1 MSKETKKFYRPG
13 TLLEKGTKI
22 SLKTQPYINGVVFS
36 TEDPISSFHKLLTG
50 MKIIVEEYEMLRDIP
65 GINSTVPT
73 VLDLKS
79 GITGQ
84 IKLLLDYLAQSP
96 IEVVLK
102 DQKVDQTILTDLQ
115 TTTIGIEY
123 GNN

>member
-1 MSKETKKFYRPG
+1 M
-13 TLLEKGTKI
+13 
-22 SLKTQPYINGVVFS
+22 VFS

-115 TTTIGIEY
+115 TTAIGIEY